1 MTSSVHHLKEKTF
14 RHITRHFYK
23 LVKIK
28 YDKHAKKTITT
39 SLTYERHVE
48 PTLHLLELVVDAFA
62 PPGPGLEAQTL
73 DAGVRGAA
81 PLVRLARLR
90 LPVSAPVSVAPP
102 PLPLALPLPLPALLR
117 DGGRGCNK

>member
-1 MTSSVHHLKEKTF
+1 MQRK
-14 RHITRHFYK
+14 HITTF
-23 LVKIK
+23 
-28 YDKHAKKTITT
+28 
-39 SLTYERHVE
+39 LTYERHVE
-48 PTLHLLELVVDAFA
+48 PPLHLLELVVDAA
-62 PPGPGLEAQTL
+62 ARPGPGLEARAL

-102 PLPLALPLPLPALLR
+102 PLPLTLPLPLPALLR

>member
-1 MTSSVHHLKEKTF
+1 M
-14 RHITRHFYK
+14 
-23 LVKIK
+23 
-28 YDKHAKKTITT
+28 
-39 SLTYERHVE
+39 
-48 PTLHLLELVVDAFA
+48 VDAA
-62 PPGPGLEAQTL
+62 ARPGPGLEARAL

-117 DGGRGCNK
+117 DDGRGCNKKGETKFPRILSLHVEGDSKLQRQPDFTQTWSEKIITKIKYRNYAIEYL

>member
-14 RHITRHFYK
+14 RHIISHFYK
-23 LVKIK
+23 LVKIMINIQR
-28 YDKHAKKTITT
+28 KHITT
-39 SLTYERHVE
+39 FLTYERHVE

-102 PLPLALPLPLPALLR
+102 PLPLTLPLPLPALLR
-117 DGGRGCNK
+117 DDGHGCNK